1 MSHEHENGPTQ
12 FEPGAGPLPKD
23 WSNEAQQLSLSSGL
37 DHISQDIFDKYAA
50 VPSEMKSHISWIC
63 WRFEVGEGST
73 KLKKVPY
80 NPIAG
85 VRASVTNPQDWT
97 TFYTALSKCHLY
109 DGLGFVFSET
119 DPFTGI
125 DLDDTNGDAEAFEV
139 QGKVFESFPSYAETS
154 PSGQGLHI
162 IVNGDVPSGRRRGGI
177 EVYSTGRFF
186 TVTGTVYRDLPIAD
200 CQSNLNIL
208 WAELGGAKTTIEAS
222 QFFKV
227 ATEADDTILQRA
239 FGATNGDKLSR
250 IWNGDASDLT
260 GDKSGSAIDMALV
273 DILAFYTSDPTQ
285 IERLWLSSPQGQ
297 RAKTQTRQDYR
308 QRTIRNAFDRHLATV
323 SPGFTVN
330 GQTFGPQPAPAV
342 MPTLLDAGDWD
353 GTLPPLRKYIAAGWI
368 ASGQVTFI
376 TGKGASGKSLLGQ
389 LLATCAAIGC
399 PFLGLNVELGVS
411 LYITCEDDAGE
422 LHRRQ
427 IAICKGLGQ
436 SLKVLRRQM
445 GIVSLVGAI
454 GNELATFDRNGVM
467 HVAPAYGWLAA
478 TIKSMGASLVI
489 LDNTAHFFAGDENN
503 RHQVAAFVGLLN
515 SLASTTGAAVVLI
528 GHPNKSGA
536 GYSGSTAWENQVRT
550 RLFLSIPENPD
561 GSIPDMDARVLD
573 RAKANY
579 GRAGDVIKFRWHNH
593 TFIADA
599 DLPPDVGAAIAANK
613 KARTDNET
621 FLKCLMKVTE
631 QRRTVSHNKGTNY
644 APAKFAAMPEAE
656 GCSRLALERAM
667 ERLFHRGQI
676 LADQFLW
683 NDAYRKPKH
692 GLKAVE
698 KCGAPPAV
706 TPSGDLLQPPS
717 QTIDNA
723 AVTLRAATPL
733 YTTYIDG
740 GASEGPPPSET
751 TEGDAPMA

>member
-1 MSHEHENGPTQ
+1 MSHEYENGPTQ
-12 FEPGAGPLPKD
+12 FEPGAGPLAKD
-23 WSNEAQQLSLSSGL
+23 WSNEAQQPSLSSGL
-37 DHISQDIFDKYAA
+37 HDISQDIFDKYAA
-50 VPSEMKSHISWIC
+50 VPSEMKNYTSWIC
-63 WRFEVGEGST
+63 WRFEVGKSST

-80 NPIAG
+80 NPKTGA
-85 VRASVTNPQDWT
+85 RASVTNPQDWT
-97 TFYTALSKCHLY
+97 TFFTALSNCHQY
-109 DGLGFVFSET
+109 DGLGFVFSDA
-119 DPFTGI
+119 DPFTGV
-125 DLDDTNGDAEAFEV
+125 DLDDTKGDAEAFEV
-139 QGKVFESFPSYAETS
+139 QRRIFEGFQSYTELS
-154 PSGQGLHI
+154 PSGKGIHI
-162 IVNGDVPSGRRRGGI
+162 IVKGKVLSGRRRGGN
-177 EVYSTGRFF
+177 EVYSKERFF
-186 TVTGTVYRDLPIAD
+186 TVTGNVFRDLPIAD
-200 CQSNLNIL
+200 CQTNLNIL
-208 WAELGGAKTTIEAS
+208 WAEIGGAKTTIDAR

-239 FGATNGDKLSR
+239 FGATNGEKLKR

-273 DILAFYTSDPTQ
+273 DILAFYSSDPAQ

-297 RAKTQTRQDYR
+297 RAKTQSRQDYR

-323 SPGFTVN
+323 SQSFTVN
-330 GQTFGPQPAPAV
+330 GQKFGRLPAPSV

-353 GTLPPLRKYIAAGWI
+353 STLPPLRKYIAAGWI
-368 ASGQVTFI
+368 ASGQVTFM

-399 PFLGLNVELGVS
+399 PFLGLNVEQGVS
-411 LYITCEDDAGE
+411 LYVTCEDDAGE

-427 IAICKGLGQ
+427 IAICAGLGQ

-445 GIVSLVGAI
+445 GVVSLVGAI
-454 GNELATFDRNGVM
+454 GNELATFDRAGVM
-467 HVAPAYGWLAA
+467 QVAPAHLWLEA
-478 TIKSMGASLVI
+478 TIKSMGAKLVI

-515 SLASTTGAAVVLI
+515 SLALTTGAAIVLI

-550 RLFLSIPENPD
+550 RLFLSIPENPN
-561 GSIPDMDARVLD
+561 GSIPDLDARVLD

-593 TFIADA
+593 TFIAEA

-613 KARTDNET
+613 KASADNET
-621 FLKCLMKVTE
+621 FLKCLTKVTE
-631 QRRTVSHNKGTNY
+631 QRRAVSHNKGTNY

-656 GCSRLALERAM
+656 GCSRLVMESAM
-667 ERLFHRGQI
+667 ERLFHTGQI

-698 KCGAPPAV
+698 KCGDPPAL
-706 TPSGDLLQPPS
+706 TPCGDLWQPPI
-717 QTIDNA
+717 QTIDNV
-723 AVTLRAATPL
+723 AVTVRAATPL

-740 GASEGPPPSET
+740 GASEGPPPSEAI
-751 TEGDAPMA
+751 EGDAPMA